1 MFRYVAYCA
10 AMYIER
16 VPNRNSPPA
25 VLLRESWREN
35 GKVRKKTVANLSGLP
50 DELVEALRAALKG
63 ESIPASEGIASLEK
77 AISIHDARQHG
88 HVAAIHSVLKKSG
101 LLGMIDSKRSRE
113 RDVVAAMII
122 DRIISGDSKL
132 ATVRHCDPQTAST
145 SLGELLSLEDL
156 HENECYAAM
165 DWLLE
170 RQDKIQKKLAK
181 KHLADGAPVLFDL
194 SSSYFEGQCCEL
206 AQFGYSRD
214 HRVYR
219 KQVNYGI
226 YCNSAGTPVGVEVL
240 AGNES
245 DRIAFPIAVERVR
258 KDFNHKNVI
267 FIGDRGMIS
276 GKAIDE
282 YLRDEEGA
290 DWITALNAASIAKLE
305 RCGSIQLTF
314 FDECDLASI
323 THPDYPDERLVVC
336 RNPDLAKRRSK
347 RREAL
352 LQATEKLLAEII
364 KKVER
369 KNKPLRGKDAIG
381 VEVGKI
387 INKKKM
393 AKHFNLTIEDDTFAF
408 DRNEEKIRS
417 ESATDGLYVIRS
429 SVDKTRMTDQELVA
443 NYKNLEMVERAF
455 RSLKSIDL
463 NVRPIYHRLDN
474 RVRAHIFICMLAY
487 HIEHQMRSQ
496 LAPLLFADEQKETAA
511 ERDSV
516 VDPVKRSDSAKK
528 KDQTRRTPDG
538 QHPIS
543 SFRDILNT
551 LSAITRSR
559 VKVEGHKK
567 GDFKTTSTPTP
578 YQQKILEW
586 LGATRGM

>member
-1 MFRYVAYCA
+1 M
-10 AMYIER
+10 
-16 VPNRNSPPA
+16 
-25 VLLRESWREN
+25 
-35 GKVRKKTVANLSGLP
+35 ANLSGLP

>member
-1 MFRYVAYCA
+1 
-10 AMYIER
+10 
-16 VPNRNSPPA
+16 
-25 VLLRESWREN
+25 LRESWREN
-35 GKVRKKTVANLSGLP
+35 GKVKKRTVANLSGLP

-63 ESIPASEGIASLEK
+63 ESIPASEGIASPEK
-77 AISIHDARQHG
+77 AISLHDIRQHG
-88 HVAAIHSVLKKSG
+88 HVAAIHSALKKSG

-113 RDVVAAMII
+113 RDVVAAMVI
-122 DRIISGDSKL
+122 DRMINGDSKL
-132 ATVRHCDPQTAST
+132 AMVRHCAPQTAST

-165 DWLLE
+165 DWLLD
-170 RQDKIQKKLAK
+170 RQGKIQKKLAK
-181 KHLADGAPVLFDL
+181 KHLADGDPVLFDL

-214 HRVYR
+214 HRSDR

-226 YCNSAGTPVGVEVL
+226 YCNTAGTPIGVEVL
-240 AGNES
+240 PGNES
-245 DRIAFPIAVERVR
+245 DRVAFPIAVERVR
-258 KDFNHKNVI
+258 KDFNQKNVI

-290 DWITALNAASIAKLE
+290 DWITALNSASIAKLE
-305 RCGSIQLTF
+305 RQGSIQLTF
-314 FDECDLASI
+314 FDEHDLANI
-323 THPDYPDERLVVC
+323 THPDYPDERLIVC
-336 RNPDLAKRRSK
+336 RNPDLAKRRAK

-352 LQATEKLLAEII
+352 LQATEKLLAEIA

-369 KNKPLRGKDAIG
+369 KNKPLRGKDVIG
-381 VEVGKI
+381 VEAGKI

-393 AKHFNLTIEDDTFAF
+393 GKHFILAITDDTFAF
-408 DRNEEKIRS
+408 ERNEEKIRA
-417 ESATDGLYVIRS
+417 EAAIDGLYVIRS

-463 NVRPIYHRLDN
+463 NVRPIHHRLDP

-487 HIEHQMRSQ
+487 HIEHYMRRR
-496 LAPLLFADEQKETAA
+496 LAPLIFMDEQKETVA
-511 ERDSV
+511 ERDNV
-516 VDPVKRSDSAKK
+516 IAPVKRSESAKK
-528 KDQTRRTPDG
+528 KDRIRRTPDG
-538 QHPIS
+538 QYPIS
-543 SFRDILNT
+543 SFRDIIKT

-559 VKVEGHKK
+559 VKVKDHKK
-567 GDFKTTSTPTP
+567 GDFKTISTPTP
-578 YQQKILEW
+578 YQRKILEL
-586 LGATRGM
+586 LGSPRGL

>member
-1 MFRYVAYCA
+1 
-10 AMYIER
+10 
-16 VPNRNSPPA
+16 
-25 VLLRESWREN
+25 
-35 GKVRKKTVANLSGLP
+35 
-50 DELVEALRAALKG
+50 
-63 ESIPASEGIASLEK
+63 
-77 AISIHDARQHG
+77 
-88 HVAAIHSVLKKSG
+88 VAAIRSVLKKSG

-122 DRIISGDSKL
+122 DRIINGDSKL
-132 ATVRHCDPQTAST
+132 ATVRHCNPEMAST
-145 SLGELLSLEDL
+145 TLGELFDLEDL

-165 DWLLE
+165 DWLLD
-170 RQDKIQKKLAK
+170 RQGKIQKKLAK

-206 AQFGYSRD
+206 AEFGYSRD
-214 HRVYR
+214 HRGDR

-226 YCNSAGTPVGVEVL
+226 YCNTDGTPIGVEVL

-245 DRIAFPIAVERVR
+245 DRIAFPIAVKRVR
-258 KDFNHKNVI
+258 NDFNLQSVI

-290 DWITALNAASIAKLE
+290 DWITALNSASIAKLE
-305 RCGSIQLTF
+305 RHGSIQLTF

-323 THPDYPDERLVVC
+323 THPDYPDERLIVC
-336 RNPDLAKRRSK
+336 RNPDLAKRRAK

-352 LQATEKLLAEII
+352 LRATEKGLAEII

-369 KNKPLRGKDAIG
+369 KNKPLRGKDTIG

-393 AKHFNLTIEDDTFAF
+393 AKHFILTITDNTFAF
-408 DRNEEKIRS
+408 ERNEEKIRV
-417 ESATDGLYVIRS
+417 EAAIDGLYVIRS
-429 SVDKTRMTDQELVA
+429 SVDKARMTDQELVA

-487 HIEHQMRSQ
+487 HIEHHMRCR
-496 LAPLLFADEQKETAA
+496 LAALLFVDEQKETAA

-516 VDPVKRSDSAKK
+516 VDPVKRSESAKK
-528 KDQTRRTPDG
+528 KDQTHSTPDG
-538 QHPIS
+538 QYPIS
-543 SFRDILNT
+543 SFRDILQT

-559 VKVEGHKK
+559 VNVTGHKK

-578 YQQKILEW
+578 YQRKILEL
-586 LGATRGM
+586 LGAQRGM

>member
-1 MFRYVAYCA
+1 M
-10 AMYIER
+10 ER
-16 VPNRNSPPA
+16 WQAR
-25 VLLRESWREN
+25 
-35 GKVRKKTVANLSGLP
+35 SG
-50 DELVEALRAALKG
+50 DD
-63 ESIPASEGIASLEK
+63 S
-77 AISIHDARQHG
+77 RQ
-88 HVAAIHSVLKKSG
+88 ACWLAPFL
-101 LLGMIDSKRSRE
+101 RSRQAQQS
-113 RDVVAAMII
+113 DF
-122 DRIISGDSKL
+122 
-132 ATVRHCDPQTAST
+132 
-145 SLGELLSLEDL
+145 
-156 HENECYAAM
+156 
-165 DWLLE
+165 
-170 RQDKIQKKLAK
+170 AK
-181 KHLADGAPVLFDL
+181 PRA
-194 SSSYFEGQCCEL
+194 
-206 AQFGYSRD
+206 
-214 HRVYR
+214 
-219 KQVNYGI
+219 I
-226 YCNSAGTPVGVEVL
+226 EVL

-290 DWITALNAASIAKLE
+290 DWITALNAASIAKVE
-305 RCGSIQLTF
+305 RCGSIQLTL
-314 FDECDLASI
+314 FDELDLASI
-323 THPDYPDERLVVC
+323 THPDYPDERLIVC

-364 KKVER
+364 KKVDR

-393 AKHFNLTIEDDTFAF
+393 AKHFYLTIEDDTFAF
-408 DRNEEKIRS
+408 ERNEEKIRA
-417 ESATDGLYVIRS
+417 EAAIDGLYVIRS

-463 NVRPIYHRLDN
+463 NVRPIYHRLDD

-487 HIEHQMRSQ
+487 HIEHHMRCK

-543 SFRDILNT
+543 SFRDILKT

-578 YQQKILEW
+578 YQ
-586 LGATRGM
+586 

>member
-1 MFRYVAYCA
+1 MVYYA

-25 VLLRESWREN
+25 VLLRESRREN
-35 GKVRKKTVANLSGLP
+35 GKVKKRTVANLSGLP
-50 DELVEALRAALKG
+50 DELIEALRAALKG
-63 ESIPASEGIASLEK
+63 ESIPASEGIASPET

-88 HVAAIHSVLKKSG
+88 HVAAIHSALKKSG

-113 RDVVAAMII
+113 RDVVAAMVI
-122 DRIISGDSKL
+122 DRIINGDSKL
-132 ATVRHCDPQTAST
+132 ATVRHCASETAST
-145 SLGELLSLEDL
+145 SLGELLSLGDL

-170 RQDKIQKKLAK
+170 RQNKIQKKLAK
-181 KHLADGAPVLFDL
+181 KHLADGDPVLFDL

-214 HRVYR
+214 HRGDR

-226 YCNSAGTPVGVEVL
+226 YSNTDGTPVGVEVL

-258 KDFNHKNVI
+258 KDFNHKNVV

-290 DWITALNAASIAKLE
+290 DWITALNSASIAKLE
-305 RCGSIQLTF
+305 RHGSIQLSF
-314 FDECDLASI
+314 FDERDLASI
-323 THPDYPDERLVVC
+323 IHPDYPAERLIVC
-336 RNPDLAKRRSK
+336 RNPDLAKRRAK
-347 RREAL
+347 KREAL
-352 LQATEKLLAEII
+352 LQATEKLLGEIA

-369 KNKPLRGKDAIG
+369 KNKPLRGEDVIG
-381 VEVGKI
+381 VAVGKL

-393 AKHFNLTIEDDTFAF
+393 AKHFILTIANDTFVYE
-408 DRNEEKIRS
+408 RNEEKILA
-417 ESATDGLYVIRS
+417 EAALDGLYVIRS

-463 NVRPIYHRLDN
+463 NIRPIYHRLDN

-487 HIEHQMRSQ
+487 HIEHHMRSQ

-511 ERDSV
+511 ERDHV
-516 VDPVKRSDSAKK
+516 VDPVKRSAKK
-528 KDQTRRTPDG
+528 KDQTHRTPDG
-538 QHPIS
+538 KYPIS
-543 SFRDILNT
+543 SFRDIIKT

-559 VKVEGHKK
+559 VEVKGHKK

-578 YQQKILEW
+578 YQQRILEL

>member
-1 MFRYVAYCA
+1 
-10 AMYIER
+10 MYIER

-35 GKVRKKTVANLSGLP
+35 GKVKKRTVANLSGLP

-63 ESIPASEGIASLEK
+63 ESIPASEGIASPEK
-77 AISIHDARQHG
+77 TISIHDARQHG
-88 HVAAIHSVLKKSG
+88 HVAAIHCALKKSG

-122 DRIISGDSKL
+122 DRILNGDSKL
-132 ATVRHCDPQTAST
+132 STVRHCASQTAST
-145 SLGELLSLEDL
+145 SLGELLDLEDL

-165 DWLLE
+165 DWLLD
-170 RQDKIQKKLAK
+170 RQGKIQKKLAK
-181 KHLADGAPVLFDL
+181 KHLVDGDPVLFDL

-206 AQFGYSRD
+206 AKFGYSRD
-214 HRVYR
+214 HRGDR
-219 KQVNYGI
+219 RQVNYGI
-226 YCNSAGTPVGVEVL
+226 YCNTLGTPVGVEVL

-245 DRIAFPIAVERVR
+245 DRIAFPIAVKRVR
-258 KDFNHKNVI
+258 EDFNHKNVI

-290 DWITALNAASIAKLE
+290 DWITALHSASIAKLE
-305 RCGSIQLTF
+305 RQGSIQLTL
-314 FDECDLASI
+314 FDERDLASI

-336 RNPDLAKRRSK
+336 RNPDLAKRRTK
-347 RREAL
+347 KREAL
-352 LQATEKLLAEII
+352 LQATEKLLVEVA

-393 AKHFNLTIEDDTFAF
+393 AKHFILTLTDDTFAF
-408 DRNEEKIRS
+408 ERNEEKIRA
-417 ESATDGLYVIRS
+417 EAAIDGLYVIRS
-429 SVDKTRMTDQELVA
+429 SVDKTRMSDQELVA

-463 NVRPIYHRLDN
+463 NVRPIYHRLEP

-487 HIEHQMRSQ
+487 HIEHYMRCQ
-496 LAPLLFADEQKETAA
+496 LAPLLFTDEQKETPA
-511 ERDSV
+511 ERDNV
-516 VDPVKRSDSAKK
+516 VTPVKRSESAKQ
-528 KDQTRRTPDG
+528 KDRTHRTSDG
-538 QHPIS
+538 QYPIS
-543 SFRDILNT
+543 SFRDILKT

-559 VKVEGHKK
+559 IKVKGHKK

-578 YQQKILEW
+578 YQRKILE
-586 LGATRGM
+586 LLKTPRKL

>member
-1 MFRYVAYCA
+1 
-10 AMYIER
+10 MYIER

-25 VLLRESWREN
+25 VLLRESWRDN
-35 GKVRKKTVANLSGLP
+35 GKVRKRTVANLSGLP

-63 ESIPASEGIASLEK
+63 ESIPASEGIASPEK

-101 LLGMIDSKRSRE
+101 LLSMIGSKRSRE

-122 DRIISGDSKL
+122 DRIINGDSKL
-132 ATVRHCDPQTAST
+132 ATVRHCNPESAST
-145 SLGELLSLEDL
+145 SLSELLSLEDL

-165 DWLLE
+165 DWLLD
-170 RQDKIQKKLAK
+170 RQGKIQKKLAK
-181 KHLADGAPVLFDL
+181 KHLADGDPVLFDL

-206 AQFGYSRD
+206 AEFGYSRD
-214 HRVYR
+214 HRGDR

-226 YCNSAGTPVGVEVL
+226 YCNTAGVPVGVEVL

-258 KDFNHKNVI
+258 KDFNHTNVI

-276 GKAIDE
+276 GKAIDK

-290 DWITALNAASIAKLE
+290 DWITALNSASIAKLE
-305 RCGSIQLTF
+305 RHGSIQLTF

-323 THPDYPDERLVVC
+323 THPDYPDERLIVC
-336 RNPDLAKRRSK
+336 RNPDLAKRRAK

-352 LQATEKLLAEII
+352 MRATEKLLAEII

-369 KNKPLRGKDAIG
+369 KNKPLSGKDAIG

-393 AKHFNLTIEDDTFAF
+393 AKHFVLSIGDDTFAF
-408 DRNEEKIRS
+408 ERNEEKIRA
-417 ESATDGLYVIRS
+417 EAAIDGLYVIRS
-429 SVDKTRMTDQELVA
+429 SVDKIRMTDQELVA

-487 HIEHQMRSQ
+487 HIEHHMRIQ

-511 ERDSV
+511 ERNSV
-516 VDPVKRSDSAKK
+516 VDSVKRSESARK
-528 KDQTRRTPDG
+528 KDQTHRTPDG
-538 QHPIS
+538 QYPIS
-543 SFRDILNT
+543 SFRDILQT
-551 LSAITRSR
+551 LSGITRSQ
-559 VKVEGHKK
+559 VKVQGHKK
-567 GDFKTTSTPTP
+567 GDFKTTSTPTS
-578 YQQKILEW
+578 YQRKILEQ
-586 LGATRGM
+586 LGATRDM

>member
-1 MFRYVAYCA
+1 MHYA

-35 GKVRKKTVANLSGLP
+35 GKVRKRTVANLSGLP
-50 DELVEALRAALKG
+50 DEIIESLRAALKG
-63 ESIPASEGIASLEK
+63 EAIPASEGIASPEK

-88 HVAAIHSVLKKSG
+88 HVAAIHCVLKKSG
-101 LLGMIDSKRSRE
+101 LLDMIDSKRSRE
-113 RDVVAAMII
+113 RDVVAAMVV
-122 DRIISGDSKL
+122 DRIVNGDSKL
-132 ATVRHCDPQTAST
+132 ATVRHCNPESAAT
-145 SLGELLSLEDL
+145 SLGELLDLEDL

-165 DWLLE
+165 DWLLG
-170 RQDKIQKKLAK
+170 RQGRIQKKLAK
-181 KHLADGAPVLFDL
+181 KHLADGDPVLFDL

-206 AQFGYSRD
+206 AAFGYSRD
-214 HRVYR
+214 HRGDR

-226 YCNSAGTPVGVEVL
+226 YCNTLGTPVGVEVL

-245 DRIAFPIAVERVR
+245 DRIAFPLAVERVR
-258 KDFNHKNVI
+258 KDFGHKNVV

-276 GKAIDE
+276 GKAIDD

-290 DWITALNAASIAKLE
+290 DWITALNSASIAKLE
-305 RCGSIQLTF
+305 RCGSIQLTL
-314 FDECDLASI
+314 FDERELVSI

-336 RNPDLAKRRSK
+336 RNPDLARRRAK
-347 RREAL
+347 KREAL
-352 LQATEKLLAEII
+352 LKATEKLLAEVAR
-364 KKVER
+364 KVER
-369 KNKPLRGKDAIG
+369 KNKPLRGEDRIG
-381 VEVGKI
+381 VEAGKT

-393 AKHFNLTIEDDTFAF
+393 AKHFNLTITDNTFAYE
-408 DRNEEKIRS
+408 RNEEKIRA
-417 ESATDGLYVIRS
+417 EAALDGLYAIRS
-429 SVDKTRMTDQELVA
+429 SVDKTRMSDRELVV

-463 NVRPIYHRLDN
+463 NVRPIYHRLDD

-487 HIEHQMRSQ
+487 HIEHHMRTL

-516 VDPVKRSDSAKK
+516 VDSVKRSESAKK

-538 QHPIS
+538 QFPIS
-543 SFRDILNT
+543 SFRDIIKT

-559 VKVEGHKK
+559 VKVKGHKK
-567 GDFKTTSTPTP
+567 GDFKTTSTPNP
-578 YQQKILEW
+578 YQKKILEL
-586 LGATRGM
+586 LGASRGL

>member
-1 MFRYVAYCA
+1 
-10 AMYIER
+10 MYIER

-35 GKVRKKTVANLSGLP
+35 GKVRKRTVANLSGLP

-63 ESIPASEGIASLEK
+63 ESIPAAEGIASPEK

-113 RDVVAAMII
+113 RDVVEAMII
-122 DRIISGDSKL
+122 DRIINGDSKL
-132 ATVRHCDPQTAST
+132 ATVRHCVSETAST
-145 SLGELLSLEDL
+145 SLGELLDLEDL

-170 RQDKIQKKLAK
+170 RQGRIQKKLAK
-181 KHLADGAPVLFDL
+181 KHLAAGEPVLFDL

-206 AQFGYSRD
+206 AEFGYSRD
-214 HRVYR
+214 HRGDR

-226 YCNSAGTPVGVEVL
+226 YCNTDGTPVGVEVL
-240 AGNES
+240 AGNEG
-245 DRIAFPIAVERVR
+245 DRIAFPLAVERVR
-258 KDFNHKNVI
+258 KDFNHKNII

-290 DWITALNAASIAKLE
+290 DWITALNGASIAKLE
-305 RCGSIQLTF
+305 RSGSIQLTL
-314 FDECDLASI
+314 FDERDLVSI

-336 RNPDLAKRRSK
+336 RNPDLAKRRAK

-352 LQATEKLLAEII
+352 LQATEKLLAEIA

-369 KNKPLRGKDAIG
+369 KNKPLRGKDVIG
-381 VEVGKI
+381 VEAGKI
-387 INKKKM
+387 INTKKM
-393 AKHFNLTIEDDTFAF
+393 AKHFNLTIEESTFAYE
-408 DRNEEKIRS
+408 RNEEKIDA
-417 ESATDGLYVIRS
+417 EAALDGLYVIRS
-429 SVDKTRMTDQELVA
+429 SVDKTRMTDPELVA

-463 NVRPIYHRLDN
+463 NVRPIYHHLGD

-487 HIEHQMRSQ
+487 HIEHHMRSQ

-516 VDPVKRSDSAKK
+516 VNPVKRSESAKK
-528 KDQTRRTPDG
+528 KDQTHRTPDE
-538 QHPIS
+538 QYPIS
-543 SFRDILNT
+543 SFRDIIQA

-559 VKVEGHKK
+559 VKVKGHKK
-567 GDFKTTSTPTP
+567 GDFKTTSTPSP
-578 YQQKILEW
+578 YQQKILEL
-586 LGATRGM
+586 LGVPRGL

>member
-1 MFRYVAYCA
+1 
-10 AMYIER
+10 MYIER

-35 GKVRKKTVANLSGLP
+35 GKVKKRTVANLSGLP

-63 ESIPASEGIASLEK
+63 ESIPASEGIASPEK

-88 HVAAIHSVLKKSG
+88 HVAAIHCVLKKSG
-101 LLGMIDSKRSRE
+101 LLRMIDSKHSRE

-132 ATVRHCDPQTAST
+132 ATVRHCNPETAST

-165 DWLLE
+165 DWLLD
-170 RQDKIQKKLAK
+170 RQNKIQKKLAK
-181 KHLADGAPVLFDL
+181 KHLKDGDPVLFDL
-194 SSSYFEGQCCEL
+194 SSSYLEGQCCDL
-206 AQFGYSRD
+206 AKFGYSRD
-214 HRVYR
+214 HRGDR
-219 KQVNYGI
+219 MQVNYGI
-226 YCNSAGTPVGVEVL
+226 YCNTLGTPVGVEVL

-245 DRIAFPIAVERVR
+245 DRIAFPVAVKRVR
-258 KDFNHKNVI
+258 EDFNHKNVI

-290 DWITALNAASIAKLE
+290 DWITALHSASIAKLE
-305 RCGSIQLTF
+305 RQGSIQLTL
-314 FDECDLASI
+314 FDERDLASI
-323 THPDYPDERLVVC
+323 THPDYPDERLIVC
-336 RNPDLAKRRSK
+336 RNPDLARRRTK
-347 RREAL
+347 KREAL
-352 LQATEKLLAEII
+352 LLATEKLLAEVAN
-364 KKVER
+364 KVER

-393 AKHFNLTIEDDTFAF
+393 EKHFIITITDDTFTF
-408 DRNEEKIRS
+408 ERNEEKIRT
-417 ESATDGLYVIRS
+417 EAAIDGLYVIRS

-463 NVRPIYHRLDN
+463 NVRPIYHRLEP

-487 HIEHQMRSQ
+487 HIEHYMRCQ
-496 LAPLLFADEQKETAA
+496 LAPLLFADEQKETIS
-511 ERDSV
+511 ERDNV
-516 VDPVKRSDSAKK
+516 VTPVKRSESAKQ
-528 KDQTRRTPDG
+528 KDRTHRTSDG
-538 QHPIS
+538 QYPIS
-543 SFRDILNT
+543 SFRDILKT
-551 LSAITRSR
+551 LSTITRSR
-559 VKVEGHKK
+559 VKVKGHKK
-567 GDFKTTSTPTP
+567 GDFKTTSTPTS
-578 YQQKILEW
+578 YQRKILEL
-586 LGATRGM
+586 LGIPRGL

>member
-1 MFRYVAYCA
+1 
-10 AMYIER
+10 MYIER

-35 GKVRKKTVANLSGLP
+35 GNVRKRTVANLSGLP
-50 DELVEALRAALKG
+50 DELVEALRATLKG
-63 ESIPASEGIASLEK
+63 ESIPASEGIVSPEK

-88 HVAAIHSVLKKSG
+88 HVAAIHSALKKSG

-113 RDVVAAMII
+113 RDVVAAMVI
-122 DRIISGDSKL
+122 DRIINGDSKL
-132 ATVRHCDPQTAST
+132 ATVRHCSPETAST
-145 SLGELLSLEDL
+145 SLGELLDLEGL

-170 RQDKIQKKLAK
+170 RQHKIQKKLAK
-181 KHLADGAPVLFDL
+181 KHLADGDPVLFDL

-206 AQFGYSRD
+206 AEFGYSRD
-214 HRVYR
+214 HRGDR
-219 KQVNYGI
+219 KQVNYGL
-226 YCNSAGTPVGVEVL
+226 YCNTDGTPVGVEVL

-258 KDFNHKNVI
+258 KDFNHPNVI

-290 DWITALNAASIAKLE
+290 DWITALNSASIAKLE
-305 RCGSIQLTF
+305 RHGSIQLTL

-336 RNPDLAKRRSK
+336 RNPDLAKRRAK

-352 LQATEKLLAEII
+352 LQATEKLLAEIS
-364 KKVER
+364 KKVKR
-369 KNKPLRGKDAIG
+369 KNKPLRGQDAIG
-381 VEVGKI
+381 IEAGKI
-387 INKKKM
+387 INQKKM
-393 AKHFNLTIEDDTFAF
+393 AKHFNLTITNDAFAYE
-408 DRNEEKIRS
+408 RNEEKI
-417 ESATDGLYVIRS
+417 ATEAALDGLYVIRS

-463 NVRPIYHRLDN
+463 NVRPIYHRLDT

-487 HIEHQMRSQ
+487 HIEHYMRCQ
-496 LAPLLFADEQKETAA
+496 LAPLLFVDEQKETAA

-516 VDPVKRSDSAKK
+516 VDPVKRSESAQK
-528 KDQTRRTPDG
+528 KDQTHRTPGG
-538 QHPIS
+538 QYPIS
-543 SFRDILNT
+543 SFRDIIKT

-559 VKVEGHKK
+559 VNVKGHKK

-578 YQQKILEW
+578 YQRKILEL
-586 LGATRGM
+586 LGASREM

>member
-1 MFRYVAYCA
+1 M
-10 AMYIER
+10 
-16 VPNRNSPPA
+16 
-25 VLLRESWREN
+25 
-35 GKVRKKTVANLSGLP
+35 
-50 DELVEALRAALKG
+50 
-63 ESIPASEGIASLEK
+63 
-77 AISIHDARQHG
+77 
-88 HVAAIHSVLKKSG
+88 AAIHSVLKKSG
-101 LLGMIDSKRSRE
+101 LLGMIDSKPSRE
-113 RDVVAAMII
+113 RDVVAAMVI
-122 DRIISGDSKL
+122 DRIINGDSKL
-132 ATVRHCDPQTAST
+132 ATVRHCNPETAST

-170 RQDKIQKKLAK
+170 RQGKIQKKLAK
-181 KHLADGAPVLFDL
+181 KHFADGDPVLFDL

-214 HRVYR
+214 HRGDR

-226 YCNSAGTPVGVEVL
+226 YSNTDGTPVGVEVL

-258 KDFNHKNVI
+258 NDFNHKKVI

-305 RCGSIQLTF
+305 RCGSIQLSL
-314 FDECDLASI
+314 FDDLDLASI
-323 THPDYPDERLVVC
+323 THPDYPDERLIVC
-336 RNPDLAKRRSK
+336 RNPELAKRRSK

-352 LQATEKLLAEII
+352 LQATETLLAEII

-369 KNKPLRGKDAIG
+369 KNKPLRGKDTIG
-381 VEVGKI
+381 VAVGKI

-393 AKHFNLTIEDDTFAF
+393 AKHFNLTIGDDTFAF
-408 DRNEEKIRS
+408 ERNEEKIRT
-417 ESATDGLYVIRS
+417 EAAIDGLYVIRS

-463 NVRPIYHRLDN
+463 NVRPIYHRLDD

-487 HIEHQMRSQ
+487 HIEHNMRCQ

-516 VDPVKRSDSAKK
+516 VDPVKRSESAKK
-528 KDQTRRTPDG
+528 KDQTHRSLNG

-543 SFRDILNT
+543 SFRDILKT

-559 VKVEGHKK
+559 VKVKDHKK

-578 YQQKILEW
+578 YQQKILEL

>member
-1 MFRYVAYCA
+1 M
-10 AMYIER
+10 
-16 VPNRNSPPA
+16 
-25 VLLRESWREN
+25 
-35 GKVRKKTVANLSGLP
+35 ANLSGLP

-170 RQDKIQKKLAK
+170 REDKIQKKLAK
-181 KHLADGAPVLFDL
+181 KHLADGAPGLFDL

-214 HRVYR
+214 HRGDR

-226 YCNSAGTPVGVEVL
+226 YCNTAGTPVGVEVL

-408 DRNEEKIRS
+408 DRNAEKIRS